1 MSQAAALSRRSR
13 PVRTLS
19 ELSST
24 IATAYA
30 RIERD
35 QYRNCW
41 IHVRPKEEALAEAD
55 ALARRAAQG
64 EFLPLLGVPF
74 GVKDNIDV
82 AGMPTTAAC
91 PSFAH
96 VAERS
101 ARCVERLVAAGAI
114 CIGKTNL
121 DQFATGLSG
130 ARSPHGTC
138 PSVADDGYISGG
150 SSSGSA
156 VAVAAGHVAFSL
168 GTDTGGSGR
177 VPAGFNGIIGIKP
190 TVGLV
195 SSRGL
200 VPNCPTLDCPS
211 IFCNSVSEGRLLLE
225 LIEGFDEED
234 PYSREARDPSSAV
247 PPEFRFG
254 RISAP
259 QLDSFGS
266 PECDG
271 LYEQACERLVGLGG
285 KAREIDFK
293 PFAEAGEMLFSGP
306 WIAERYAAISR
317 LFDIDHGHLLEVTRK
332 VLHCAAEFTAADA
345 FAAQHRLLQLRRQV
359 RQLFEQI
366 DVLIVPT
373 APRPFTIAEMLED
386 PVTLNTRLGH
396 YSYAVNLL
404 DLCAVALPNAT
415 LAGGM
420 PMGVTLLAPAWHDH
434 ALLDFASRW
443 QRDNGAA
450 LFGLNV
456 YSRARARA

>member
-1 MSQAAALSRRSR
+1 VSQAVLPSRSR
-13 PVRTLS
+13 ALRAS
-19 ELSST
+19 AELTST
-24 IATAYA
+24 IATAYE

-35 QYRNCW
+35 QHRNCW
-41 IHVRPKEEALAEAD
+41 IYVRPMGEALAEAE
-55 ALARRAAQG
+55 ALARRDAQG

-82 AGMPTTAAC
+82 EGMPTTAAC
-91 PSFAH
+91 PSFAY

-114 CIGKTNL
+114 CLGKTNL

-130 ARSPHGTC
+130 ARSPYGAC
-138 PSVADDGYISGG
+138 PSAADDRYISGG

-177 VPAGFNGIIGIKP
+177 IPAGFNGIVGIKP
-190 TVGLV
+190 TVGFV

-200 VPNCPTLDCPS
+200 VPNCPTIDCPS
-211 IFCNSVSEGRLLLE
+211 IFCNSAAEGKLLLE

-234 PYSREARDPSSAV
+234 PYSRKALGPPSAF
-247 PPEFRFG
+247 PREFRFG
-254 RISAP
+254 RISGG
-259 QLDSFGS
+259 QLNSFGM
-266 PECDG
+266 PECDA
-271 LYEQACERLVGLGG
+271 LYEQACERLVRLGG
-285 KAREIDFK
+285 RALEIDFT

-306 WIAERYAAISR
+306 WIAERYAAISK
-317 LFDIDHGHLLEVTRK
+317 LFDIDRGNLLEVTRK
-332 VLHCAAEFTAADA
+332 VLHSAAQFTAADA
-345 FAAQHRLLQLRRQV
+345 FAAQHRLLKLRRQV
-359 RQLFEQI
+359 QLLFKQI
-366 DVLIVPT
+366 DVLMVPT

-386 PVTLNTRLGH
+386 PITLNSRLGH
-396 YSYAVNLL
+396 YSYFANLL

-415 LAGGM
+415 LPTGM

-443 QRDNGAA
+443 QPDVGGA
-450 LFGLNV
+450 LFDLKV
-456 YSRARARA
+456 CSRAAR